1 MLLNLIGS
9 IGSIIKYRL
18 SSQCQL
24 PFHFL
29 RVTIDREIT
38 YWRPWIVK
46 ITYWRLLKSLDFKLA
61 EISLLILY
69 VA

>member
-29 RVTIDREIT
+29 RVTIDRENYILET
-38 YWRPWIVK
+38 MDRENY
-46 ITYWRLLKSLDFKLA
+46 LLETPK
-61 EISLLILY
+61 
-69 VA
+69 VT